1 MPISDNFLSLR
12 PTLLGFA
19 AVAAVSLSACG
30 GGSSNDGN
38 GGAIGGG
45 DPPTLTTGTVAV
57 LMTDAPTDAFCHI
70 YARVESIDLL
80 GTSGTPTNVFVG
92 PETVDLLAMR
102 NYTDFFAIDT
112 AVPIGSYEKVRL
124 TLSDLALVECD
135 GTGNP
140 EPEADWEHPRLPGNG
155 KMDLNPRGMFEVIG
169 GETLVIELDMDMN
182 KSLHVHQ
189 TGNGRWQFRPVIFV
203 TISPDDSK
211 LVRVFGRV
219 GDVGGNAFNLCPIEP
234 ASSTDDDG
242 PAAGSECIEVVDLGG
257 ASIFDETGT
266 PVGAGVIATDDLLTA
281 TGFLGLH
288 DDSDGDSRM
297 DDLRLDPVVIEIGPL
312 GTFQRFRGAV
322 VSALGNN
329 DVFEFDSALLD
340 PLAGVFDVL
349 FQRNLPEGYESTRI
363 YALGSNQPL
372 TLAALQPG
380 TEGEVSGVFTDPVTS
395 GQPLKSS
402 LIVLDQDTTPEVSIM
417 GATISV
423 IPADDDLVPET
434 RRMTVTT
441 AAQPAGRCVKTRAT
455 TSYLLITES
464 ATSTETTE
472 IGFAALAVGNNVDVY
487 GTTDPVESG
496 CVLADT
502 IQKYVPAAP

>member
-1 MPISDNFLSLR
+1 MPISDDFRSLR

-19 AVAAVSLSACG
+19 ATVALLLSACG
-30 GGSSNDGN
+30 GGGSNDGN
-38 GGAIGGG
+38 NSAIGGG
-45 DPPTLTTGTVAV
+45 NPPTLTTGTVAV

-102 NYTDFFAIDT
+102 NYTDFFAIDA

-211 LVRVFGRV
+211 LVRVFGEVRSL
-219 GDVGGNAFNLCPIEP
+219 GTTTFELCPIEP
-234 ASSTDDDG
+234 VSS
-242 PAAGSECIEVVDLGG
+242 VDLGMPG
-257 ASIFDETGT
+257 ASTECIDVSTDPVSTSVFDETGT
-266 PVGAGVIATDDLLTA
+266 PVGFSAIANEDLLTA
-281 TGFLGLH
+281 TGFLRLH
-288 DDSDGDSRM
+288 DDGDGDTRM
-297 DDLRLDPVVIEIGPL
+297 DDLLLDAMVIELGPL
-312 GTFQRFRGAV
+312 DTFARIRGAV
-322 VSALGNN
+322 VSAPGNN
-329 DVFEFDSALLD
+329 DLFEFDGAPLD
-340 PLAGVFDVL
+340 PLAGKFDVL
-349 FQRNLPEGYESTRI
+349 LQSGTRI
-363 YALGSNQPL
+363 FALGSNEVL
-372 TLAALQPG
+372 TSAALQPG
-380 TEGEVSGVFTDPVTS
+380 TVGEVSGVFSDPLTS
-395 GQPLKSS
+395 GEPLKSS
-402 LIVLDQDTTPEVSIM
+402 LIVLDQDTTPEVSILD
-417 GATISV
+417 AVIDTIPV
-423 IPADDDLVPET
+423 DNDADPAT
-434 RRMTVTT
+434 RRLTVD
-441 AAQPAGRCVKTRAT
+441 AGTLLDQCVKTDAAT
-455 TSYLLITES
+455 RYLLITES
-464 ATSTETTE
+464 ATSSETTE
-472 IGFAALAVGNNVDVY
+472 IAFTGLAVGNNVDVY
-487 GTTDPVESG
+487 GTTDPVELS